1 MAQRTRSSPVK
12 NDLPGPW
19 HEQQHSPELWRDLI
33 SKSKGWSN
41 DERNRYS
48 QSASRLLEDLGT
60 TFNVYSD
67 VGGAGQPYEIDPL
80 PLLISR
86 EEWQCVA
93 GGISQR
99 MKLLEMVLVDWYGP
113 RDALREG
120 LVPADLVHANPAYR
134 SNLRHITPPGGKH
147 LVSAGFD
154 LMRGSDGAWHVFHD
168 HAGASGG
175 MGQTLQNRNVVSNI
189 LPDVL
194 DRCRTAPLIPY
205 FEKERD
211 TMQSLAIS
219 RSGAPNVVFLTP
231 GFRHPAYFEHAY
243 KARLLGFPLVE
254 SADLTVRERRLY
266 LKTLAGLRRID
277 AVISRV
283 NSSALDPL
291 EFWSTATGG
300 VPGLIEAWRS
310 GNVTLSN
317 APGASVVSSPA
328 LMPFLPEICRKWLGQ
343 ELLLPFIETWWLG
356 QTSVRRHVLDHLED
370 YVLMPA
376 FGHEPLLPLR
386 GSILSS
392 GSRRH
397 WTAAIEARPHDFVVQ
412 KDIQPSL
419 APSLLGS
426 RIQDR
431 PVVWR
436 AFALN
441 AEDGPYVLPG
451 GLGRVG
457 KPSEPPQLW
466 PDHSGFT
473 KDVWV
478 PHDDAPAAESIH
490 TPDKSVRSNHA
501 SAEVPSRIAEQLFW
515 VGRYAERIELVTRL
529 LRVVLRG
536 LGSER
541 ADPRSGLLVSSLSLL
556 NGIGLVPR
564 DFPRDVATVLAKI
577 SALIHDPSEP
587 AGIAILTRL
596 LLTNAAGARDRLS
609 DDTWR
614 FFNRLEDIVHP
625 DSASPIKSDLQRTL
639 DTLILHLAA
648 FAGMEAENMTRGHGW
663 RFLETG
669 RRIERALGG
678 LALLHTAASRPAGLL
693 AMLDPLLETCDSVM
707 TYRRRH
713 FSNPRWEGVL
723 ELLFTDVENPR
734 SFAYQLTILR
744 RELVLFPGDP
754 AHGLFPQISASL
766 EALEVNFRSSQRP
779 SPAHFKS
786 LEQALEYFSDLLT
799 QHYFSHSVRRVF

>member
-1 MAQRTRSSPVK
+1 MATRSRSIVVRAHPQTAWSEER
-12 NDLPGPW
+12 NAPGLWLDLLAKTS
-19 HEQQHSPELWRDLI
+19 H
-33 SKSKGWSN
+33 WSN
-41 DERNRYS
+41 DERHRYS
-48 QSASRLLEDLGT
+48 QSASRRLEDLGT

-86 EEWQCVA
+86 EEWQFVA
-93 GGISQR
+93 DGVAQR
-99 MKLLEMVLVDWYGP
+99 MKLLEMVLADWHGP
-113 RDALREG
+113 QNSLREG
-120 LVPADLVHANPAYR
+120 LVPADLVHSNPAYQV
-134 SNLRHITPPGGKH
+134 NLRHVSPPGGRH

-154 LMRGSDGAWHVFHD
+154 LARDSDGFWRVFHD

-175 MGQTLQNRNVVSNI
+175 MGQTLQNRNVVANI
-189 LPDVL
+189 LPDLL
-194 DRCRTAPLIPY
+194 DGFRTAPLTTF

-211 TMQSLAIS
+211 TIQSLATS
-219 RSGAPNVVFLTP
+219 RSGAANVVFLTP

-283 NSSALDPL
+283 DSSALDPL
-291 EFWSTATGG
+291 EFWSTGTGG

-310 GNVTLSN
+310 GNVTLAN
-317 APGASVVSSPA
+317 APGASVVSSLA
-328 LMPFLPEICRKWLGQ
+328 LMPFLPEICRKWLG
-343 ELLLPFIETWWLG
+343 EDLKLKFIETWWLG
-356 QTSVRRHVLDHLED
+356 QSAVRRDVLEHLED

-386 GSILSS
+386 GSTLSS
-392 GSRRH
+392 AARRN
-397 WTAAIEARPHDFVVQ
+397 WITTIEARPHDFVVQ
-412 KDIQPSL
+412 RDIQPSL
-419 APSLLGS
+419 APSLSGS
-426 RIQDR
+426 RIHDR

-441 AEDGPYVLPG
+441 ADDAPCILPG

-457 KPSEPPQLW
+457 KPGEPPQLW
-466 PDHSGFT
+466 PVHSGFT

-478 PHDDAPAAESIH
+478 RREDVPAPGNQMTIS
-490 TPDKSVRSNHA
+490 SVRSNLA

-536 LGSER
+536 LGPER
-541 ADPRSGLLVSSLSLL
+541 ADSRGGLLVSSLGLL
-556 NGIGLVPR
+556 NGIGLIPR
-564 DFPRDVATVLAKI
+564 PFPRDPAAVLAKL
-577 SALIHDPSEP
+577 SALIHDPAEP
-587 AGIAILTRL
+587 SGIAILTRL

-625 DSASPIKSDLQRTL
+625 DSISPIKSDLQRTL

-678 LALLHTAASRPAGLL
+678 LSLLHTAASRPAELL
-693 AMLDPLLETCDSVM
+693 TMLDPLLETCDSVM

-713 FSNPRWEGVL
+713 FSNPRWEGVVD
-723 ELLFTDVENPR
+723 LLFSDVENPR
-734 SFAYQLTILR
+734 SFAYQLAILH
-744 RELVLFPGDP
+744 RELALFPGDP
-754 AHGLFPQISASL
+754 ALGHFPQIVASL
-766 EALEVNFRSSQRP
+766 DVLEESFRLADRP
-779 SPAHFKS
+779 SPAQFKALEQS
-786 LEQALEYFSDLLT
+786 LEFFSDLLT
-799 QHYFSHSVRRVF
+799 QHYFSHSVRRVY